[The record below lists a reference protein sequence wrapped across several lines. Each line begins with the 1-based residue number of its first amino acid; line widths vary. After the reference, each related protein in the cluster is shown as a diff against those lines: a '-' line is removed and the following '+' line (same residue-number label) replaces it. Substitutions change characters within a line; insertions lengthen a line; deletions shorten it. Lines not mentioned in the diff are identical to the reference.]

1 MEMKPIGDLVLIE
14 MQAKKE
20 KTKSGIILTDSAQ
33 EGYQYATVASVG
45 TGLYTQTGDK
55 IPMISSVGATVMVHK
70 NQLGD
75 QKKVKFDDKEYYLVH
90 ESELAMI
97 STK

>member
-1 MEMKPIGDLVLIE
+1 MKMKPIGDLVLIKMHE
-14 MQAKKE
+14 KKE
-20 KTKSGIILTDSAQ
+20 KTKGGIILTDSAM
-33 EGYQYATVASVG
+33 EGYLYATVKSVG
-45 TGLYTQTGDK
+45 SGLYTQTGDK
-55 IPMISSVGATVMVHK
+55 IPMISEVGATIMIHK

-75 QKKVKFDDKEYYLVH
+75 QKKLKLEDEEYYLVH

>member
-14 MQAKKE
+14 MLETPE
-20 KTKSGIILTDSAQ
+20 KTKSGIILTESVQD
-33 EGYQYATVASVG
+33 GYRYAIIKSVG

-75 QKKVKFDDKEYYLVH
+75 QKKVKFDNKEYYLVH

>member
-1 MEMKPIGDLVLIE
+1 MEMKPIGDLVLIQMKE
-14 MQAKKE
+14 KKE
-20 KTKSGIILTDSAQ
+20 TTKSGIILTDSAQ
-33 EGYQYATVASVG
+33 AGYMYGDVISVG

-55 IPMISSVGATVMVHK
+55 IPMISKIGATIMIHK

-75 QKKVKFDDKEYYLVH
+75 QKKVQLNDLDYYLVH

-97 STK
+97 SK

>member
-1 MEMKPIGDLVLIE
+1 MKMKPIGDLVLIQMNE
-14 MQAKKE
+14 KKE

-33 EGYQYATVASVG
+33 AGYLYGKVISIG

-55 IPMISSVGATVMVHK
+55 IPMISSEGATIMIHR

-75 QKKVKFDDKEYYLVH
+75 QKKLQLDDTDYYLVH

-97 STK
+97 SK